1 MPQTLKERQNLLPE
15 LKGNQMIQRSSFI
28 GEPEAEETLTSSLTL
43 EQFFAIVEG
52 SDDAIITR
60 ALDGRVTSWNSGA
73 QNIFGY
79 TEQEMLGRSLI
90 ALFPPE
96 LIEEE
101 SYLLGQVLEGKKV
114 AHFETERLHK
124 TGKRISVSVTISP
137 LRDQNGLIIGASKN
151 ARDITQKVKL
161 EAAANLANA
170 IFLSTDDAVIGKSL
184 DSIVTSWNPGATKIF
199 GYQADEMIGKSIQ
212 KLFPIDRKVEETL
225 ILKRIRDGQ
234 TVDHFETVRVCKDG
248 RKVDV
253 SVTISPIRDHRGR
266 IIGAS
271 KIARDITSQKVAE
284 TQLRLTSQ
292 VFTSTSEGIL
302 ITDSNGLIVDAN
314 IAFSRITGFSREE
327 VLGRDPQTFRS
338 SRQSPSTFR
347 RIRRALMRYGE
358 WKGEIWSR
366 RKDGGS
372 YSVLLTVS
380 RVCDTGN
387 LVSNYVVLFSDIT
400 PLKLQQER
408 LEHSAHFDVLTNLPN
423 RLLLAD
429 RLKQAMVNCQ
439 RSQQLLAVLY
449 MDIDGFKFINDN
461 YGHSVGDELLIA
473 ISGQMRSSLRE
484 GDTLARI
491 GGDEFAAVLTNLDT
505 IQECPP
511 LLDRLLAACSQP
523 VELKG
528 CMLNVTTSIGV
539 TFYPSDDVDADQLL
553 RNADNAMYEAKR
565 TGKNRFRIFDAAQ
578 DTEFKKTNNQLT
590 RIEQAL
596 ADHEFVLHYQP
607 KVNMRTGVVVG
618 VEALIRWQRPDCG
631 LLLPGTFLPLIEKH
645 PLSER
650 LGDWVLESALQQ
662 MDAWLRTGLNLPV
675 SVNISAR
682 QLQDDAFAIKL
693 SQLLAKYPSVMP
705 ANVELEILETSD
717 LEDISLVQR
726 IMSACHDIGVNF
738 SLDDFGT
745 GYSSLTYLNRL
756 PVQTMKID
764 QSFIRDMLVDSG
776 NLSIVKGV
784 IGLANAFNRNVIAEG
799 IETAAHGSKL
809 LDLGCELGQGYVI
822 ARPMTAEQI
831 PLWITN
837 WMGLPQQLAD

>member
-1 MPQTLKERQNLLPE
+1 
-15 LKGNQMIQRSSFI
+15 MIQRSSFI

-199 GYQADEMIGKSIQ
+199 GYQAEEMIGKSIQ

-380 RVCDTGN
+380 RVCDTGG

-439 RSQQLLAVLY
+439 RSRQLLAVLY

-491 GGDEFAAVLTNLDT
+491 GGDEFAAVLTNLGT
-505 IQECPP
+505 IQECLP

-607 KVNMRTGVVVG
+607 KVNMRTGAVVG

-650 LGDWVLESALQQ
+650 LGDWVLEAALQQ

-693 SQLLAKYPSVMP
+693 SQLLAKYPNVMP

-764 QSFIRDMLVDSG
+764 QSFIRDMLVNSG

-799 IETAAHGSKL
+799 IETAAQGFKL

>member
-1 MPQTLKERQNLLPE
+1 
-15 LKGNQMIQRSSFI
+15 MIQRSSFI
-28 GEPEAEETLTSSLTL
+28 GEPEAEETLRSSLTL
-43 EQFFAIVEG
+43 AQFFAIVEG
-52 SDDAIITR
+52 SDDAIVTR

-199 GYQADEMIGKSIQ
+199 GYQAEEMIGKSIQ

-380 RVCDTGN
+380 RVCDTGG

-491 GGDEFAAVLTNLDT
+491 GGDEFAAVLTNLGT
-505 IQECPP
+505 IQECLP

-693 SQLLAKYPSVMP
+693 SQLLAKYPNVMP

-799 IETAAHGSKL
+799 IETAAQGFKL

>member
-1 MPQTLKERQNLLPE
+1 
-15 LKGNQMIQRSSFI
+15 
-28 GEPEAEETLTSSLTL
+28 
-43 EQFFAIVEG
+43 
-52 SDDAIITR
+52 
-60 ALDGRVTSWNSGA
+60 
-73 QNIFGY
+73 
-79 TEQEMLGRSLI
+79 
-90 ALFPPE
+90 
-96 LIEEE
+96 
-101 SYLLGQVLEGKKV
+101 
-114 AHFETERLHK
+114 
-124 TGKRISVSVTISP
+124 
-137 LRDQNGLIIGASKN
+137 
-151 ARDITQKVKL
+151 
-161 EAAANLANA
+161 
-170 IFLSTDDAVIGKSL
+170 
-184 DSIVTSWNPGATKIF
+184 
-199 GYQADEMIGKSIQ
+199 
-212 KLFPIDRKVEETL
+212 
-225 ILKRIRDGQ
+225 
-234 TVDHFETVRVCKDG
+234 
-248 RKVDV
+248 
-253 SVTISPIRDHRGR
+253 
-266 IIGAS
+266 
-271 KIARDITSQKVAE
+271 
-284 TQLRLTSQ
+284 
-292 VFTSTSEGIL
+292 
-302 ITDSNGLIVDAN
+302 
-314 IAFSRITGFSREE
+314 
-327 VLGRDPQTFRS
+327 
-338 SRQSPSTFR
+338 
-347 RIRRALMRYGE
+347 MRYGE

-380 RVCDTGN
+380 RVCDTGG

-491 GGDEFAAVLTNLDT
+491 GGDEFAAVLTNLGT
-505 IQECPP
+505 IQECLP

-693 SQLLAKYPSVMP
+693 SQLLAKYPNVMP

-799 IETAAHGSKL
+799 IETAAQGFKL

>member
-1 MPQTLKERQNLLPE
+1 MT
-15 LKGNQMIQRSSFI
+15 QRSSFI
-28 GEPEAEETLTSSLTL
+28 GEPEAEETLRSSLTL
-43 EQFFAIVEG
+43 AQFFAIVEG
-52 SDDAIITR
+52 SDDAIVTR

-199 GYQADEMIGKSIQ
+199 GYQAEEMIGKSIQ

-380 RVCDTGN
+380 RVCDTGG

-491 GGDEFAAVLTNLDT
+491 GGDEFAAVLTNLGT
-505 IQECPP
+505 IQECLP

>member
-1 MPQTLKERQNLLPE
+1 
-15 LKGNQMIQRSSFI
+15 MIQRSSFI
-28 GEPEAEETLTSSLTL
+28 GEPEAEETLRSSLTL
-43 EQFFAIVEG
+43 AQFFAIVEG

-199 GYQADEMIGKSIQ
+199 GYQAEEMIGKSIQ

-380 RVCDTGN
+380 RVCDTGG

-491 GGDEFAAVLTNLDT
+491 GGDEFAAVLTNLGT
-505 IQECPP
+505 IQECLP

-693 SQLLAKYPSVMP
+693 SQLLAKYPNVMP

-799 IETAAHGSKL
+799 IETAAQGFKL